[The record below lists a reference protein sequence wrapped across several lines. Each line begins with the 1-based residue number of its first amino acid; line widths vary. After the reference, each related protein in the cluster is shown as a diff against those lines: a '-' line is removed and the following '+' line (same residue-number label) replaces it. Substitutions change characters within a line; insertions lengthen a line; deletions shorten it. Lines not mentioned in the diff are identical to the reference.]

1 MQQDRPEQ
9 AETQLEQQ
17 KAAQEQTYHR
27 MLEAPVG
34 PLVCRLAVPSIISM
48 LITTFYNMVDTFFVG
63 RLDTSAVAAVG
74 SAVSLMSVIQAIGFF
89 FGHGSGNHI
98 SREMG
103 GRRSAAAGEMA
114 ATGFFSA
121 MLAGAALTVLGLLF
135 LEPLCRLIGSSETM
149 LPYTMDYVRYILLGA
164 PFMMSSLVLNNQLRF
179 LGNAYFGMF
188 GIVTG
193 AVLNI
198 ALDPLFIFVL
208 GLGAG
213 GAALATVVSEF
224 AGWCVLLACMNRR
237 GGLLP
242 IRFGNFRPRF
252 RQYSEIA
259 RGGMPSLLRQG
270 IASVAVASLTYAARP
285 YTDAAV
291 AAMSIVSRIML
302 FANSALIG
310 FGQGFQPVCGFNYGA
325 KRFDRV
331 RDAYRFC
338 VRTSVLALAAMALMA
353 FLFAPDIVALFR
365 NDPAVVEIGKTALRL
380 QCVTFPLAS
389 VIVLS
394 NMLLQTI
401 GSVWRASVLALLRQ
415 GIAFIPLVLL
425 LPHAFGITGIQLAQP
440 LADLAS
446 LAGAI
451 YLSAKTLR
459 DMRLAQQ
466 GHAEPSRAS

>member
-1 MQQDRPEQ
+1 
-9 AETQLEQQ
+9 
-17 KAAQEQTYHR
+17 
-27 MLEAPVG
+27 
-34 PLVCRLAVPSIISM
+34 
-48 LITTFYNMVDTFFVG
+48 
-63 RLDTSAVAAVG
+63 
-74 SAVSLMSVIQAIGFF
+74 
-89 FGHGSGNHI
+89 
-98 SREMG
+98 
-103 GRRSAAAGEMA
+103 
-114 ATGFFSA
+114 
-121 MLAGAALTVLGLLF
+121 
-135 LEPLCRLIGSSETM
+135 
-149 LPYTMDYVRYILLGA
+149 
-164 PFMMSSLVLNNQLRF
+164 
-179 LGNAYFGMF
+179 
-188 GIVTG
+188 
-193 AVLNI
+193 
-198 ALDPLFIFVL
+198 
-208 GLGAG
+208 
-213 GAALATVVSEF
+213 
-224 AGWCVLLACMNRR
+224 
-237 GGLLP
+237 
-242 IRFGNFRPRF
+242 
-252 RQYSEIA
+252 
-259 RGGMPSLLRQG
+259 MPSLLRQG

-331 RDAYRFC
+331 RDAYWFC

-415 GIAFIPLVLL
+415 GIVFISLVLL

>member
-121 MLAGAALTVLGLLF
+121 MLAGAVLTVLGLLF

-149 LPYTMDYVRYILLGA
+149 LPYTMDYVRYILFGA

-213 GAALATVVSEF
+213 GAALATVISEF
-224 AGWCVLLACMNRR
+224 AGWCVLFACMNRR

-331 RDAYRFC
+331 RDAYWFC